1 MRVVAERR
9 FDVMIALDPPTVR
22 TVPLSDAIGRMK
34 CVPLDSDSVLTARDL
49 GICFGDPE

>member
-1 MRVVAERR
+1 MV
-9 FDVMIALDPPTVR
+9 ALDPPKVR

-34 CVPLDSDSVLTARDL
+34 RVPLDCDTVLTAREL